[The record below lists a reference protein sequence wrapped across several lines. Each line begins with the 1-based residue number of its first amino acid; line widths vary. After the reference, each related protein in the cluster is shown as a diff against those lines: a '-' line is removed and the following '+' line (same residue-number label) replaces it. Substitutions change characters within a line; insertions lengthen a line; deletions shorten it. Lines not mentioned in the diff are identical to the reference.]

1 MDKTELHQRLKLI
14 SAKVIARGEYL
25 RFYFSM
31 YGHVPYEFEDC
42 NNLQVEFGKAKNKVD
57 LSLDVELSTDSDW
70 YYYVI
75 TSLKGLDECRDF
87 VNTIGE
93 YNQSLATGRK

>member
-1 MDKTELHQRLKLI
+1 MDKTELQKRLKLI

-31 YGHVPYEFEDC
+31 YGYIPDELEDC
-42 NNLQVEFGKAKNKVD
+42 NNLQVEFGKAKNKVN
-57 LSLDVELSTDSDW
+57 LSLNDPISTDSDW

-87 VNTIGE
+87 VNTISE
-93 YNQSLATGRK
+93 YNQSLTAGRR